1 MESESEKFYW
11 ETQSKHFENIKPS
24 NTDNCNYLD
33 VVDDLPKIPED
44 LIEYD
49 IEKIERFRVIYSAK
63 LLDYKS
69 YDSPKEMYDF
79 LASHFPYPIQIRY
92 QLIKEQLPIHVDHM
106 HVQNKRPFIFNYV
119 LFSGGSSVRT
129 RHWKLPDKLPIGKE
143 KDGENHAG
151 YHVYPAPFWGSNPV
165 EGMSLLNEN
174 TISEKTW
181 CRLNISIPHDI
192 SEINLPRLLLTV
204 FETYDHCK

>member
-79 LASHFPYPIQIRY
+79 LAPLFPYPIQIR
-92 QLIKEQLPIHVDHM
+92 
-106 HVQNKRPFIFNYV
+106 
-119 LFSGGSSVRT
+119 
-129 RHWKLPDKLPIGKE
+129 
-143 KDGENHAG
+143 
-151 YHVYPAPFWGSNPV
+151 
-165 EGMSLLNEN
+165 
-174 TISEKTW
+174 
-181 CRLNISIPHDI
+181 
-192 SEINLPRLLLTV
+192 
-204 FETYDHCK
+204 